1 MSQLISCRTV
11 HKFSMTS
18 TRDVSTLPLA
28 RSTVDLLLKNGF
40 RFVSDLQSMQP
51 LELSQELSVTPEV
64 ALGIIKAV
72 ESSFTN
78 TPAAEA
84 SLQLT
89 AKDILS
95 KHGSTR
101 SLITF
106 CKQID
111 VMLGGGVPVGQITE
125 FCGVP
130 GVSLLL
136 NYYEPVS
143 YGHDN
148 NQYAVF

>member
-1 MSQLISCRTV
+1 M
-11 HKFSMTS
+11 
-18 TRDVSTLPLA
+18 PLA
-28 RSTVDLLLKNGF
+28 RSTVDLLLKSGF

-51 LELSQELSVTPEV
+51 LELAQELGVTPDV

-78 TPAAEA
+78 TTWAEE

-101 SLITF
+101 PLITF
-106 CKQID
+106 CRQID
-111 VMLGGGVPVGQITE
+111 LMLGGGVPVGQITE

-130 GVSLLL
+130 GVRIHFYL
-136 NYYEPVS
+136 
-143 YGHDN
+143 
-148 NQYAVF
+148 FT

>member
-1 MSQLISCRTV
+1 MA
-11 HKFSMTS
+11 S
-18 TRDVSTLPLA
+18 TGDVSTLPLA

-78 TPAAEA
+78 TPSAEA

-130 GVSLLL
+130 GVSFIVHTSFQLALLL
-136 NYYEPVS
+136 LWRI
-143 YGHDN
+143 
-148 NQYAVF
+148 FR